1 MVITE
6 KIDIQ
11 WDIFEK
17 KSKFSSKFL
26 NGNSKGQMNID
37 CVGKKA
43 YCIFLSNLLML
54 IQ

>member
-11 WDIFEK
+11 WNIFEK

-26 NGNSKGQMNID
+26 NGNSKGQINID
-37 CVGKKA
+37 CDGKET
-43 YCIFLSNLLML
+43 YCIFSSLLLML